1 MAGCDDGAAT
11 SGADGAP
18 GWVRHVIWW
27 HVYPLG
33 FAGADT
39 SGADRT
45 PVAAFDRLSNW
56 LDYAVELGVNGLAL
70 GPIFTSGSHGYDT
83 TDYFEIDPRLGD
95 EEAFLRFVAAAHER
109 GLRVLLDGVF
119 NHVGRD
125 FPGVEEA
132 AAGHGGER
140 DRWFRRERDGS
151 LATFEGHAKLVALN
165 HEEPEVAEFVSSV
178 MRHWLDAGVDGWR
191 LDAAY
196 AVPPAFW
203 TAVLPTVR
211 ESHPDAY
218 FVGEV
223 LHGDYADY
231 VQQSG
236 IDSVTQYEL
245 WKAIWS
251 ALDSRNF
258 FELDW
263 ALRRH
268 NDLLDVFA
276 PYTFVGNHDVTR
288 LASKISDARHHPH
301 ALALLM
307 LLGGTPSIY
316 YGDEQGLRAMKEDRI
331 GGDDAIRPA
340 FPPMPQPLGAAGEQV
355 FRLHQQLIGLRRRHP
370 WLHRAR
376 SETITLRNESLV
388 LRIRAANDHLIL
400 ALNLDDTA
408 LSVADTASRAL
419 LAGQGHRTGDVWTVP
434 PHSWAVL
441 S

>member
-1 MAGCDDGAAT
+1 M
-11 SGADGAP
+11 
-18 GWVRHVIWW
+18 RHVIWW

-33 FAGADT
+33 FVGADT

-45 PVAAFDRLSNW
+45 PGAGFDRLSNW

-70 GPIFTSGSHGYDT
+70 GPVFTSGSHGYDT

-95 EEAFLRFVAAAHER
+95 EAGFRRLVSAARER

-119 NHVGRD
+119 NHVGRG

-132 AAGHGGER
+132 ASGRGGPR
-140 DRWFRRERDGS
+140 DGWFRRDRDGG

-165 HEEPEVAEFVSSV
+165 HDEPEVAAFVGSV
-178 MRHWLDAGVDGWR
+178 LQHWLDVGVDGWR

-196 AVPPAFW
+196 AVSPAFW
-203 TAVLPTVR
+203 TAVLPTVVQ
-211 ESHPDAY
+211 SHPDAY

-223 LHGDYADY
+223 LHGDYTDY
-231 VQQSG
+231 VQRSG
-236 IDSVTQYEL
+236 LDAVTQYEL

-268 NDLLDVFA
+268 NDLLASFV

-288 LASKISDARHHPH
+288 LASMISDARHHPH
-301 ALALLM
+301 AVALLM
-307 LLGGTPSIY
+307 VLGGTPSVY
-316 YGDEQGLRAMKEDRI
+316 YGDEQGLRAVKEDRM
-331 GGDDAIRPA
+331 GGDDAIRPT
-340 FPPMPQPLGAAGEQV
+340 FPAMAHPLGAPSERV

-376 SETITLRNESLV
+376 SETISLRNEAVV
-388 LRIRAANDHLIL
+388 LRVRADDDDLLL
-400 ALNLDDTA
+400 ALNLDDAALAVDHTA
-408 LSVADTASRAL
+408 GRAL
-419 LAGQGHRTGDVWTVP
+419 LAGEGNRTADGWAVP
-434 PHSWAVL
+434 AHGWAVL
-441 S
+441 G